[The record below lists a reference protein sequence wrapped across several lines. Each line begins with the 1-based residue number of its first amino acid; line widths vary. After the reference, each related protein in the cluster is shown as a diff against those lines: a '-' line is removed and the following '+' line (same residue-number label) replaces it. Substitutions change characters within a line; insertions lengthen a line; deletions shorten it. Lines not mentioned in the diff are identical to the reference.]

1 MDKSL
6 SFVLQISKRIWGISN
21 SKNKAIDN
29 LTNSLMFTRK
39 VFLILKAVDQKAG
52 IKQLIIPIYSILF
65 SPAKTDFKSFSQ
77 SIVFKELNKG

>member
-1 MDKSL
+1 
-6 SFVLQISKRIWGISN
+6 
-21 SKNKAIDN
+21 
-29 LTNSLMFTRK
+29 MFTRK

-77 SIVFKELNKG
+77 SIVFKELNKGIILLIGYGVGLDSFSF